1 MFLSLKCYSYW
12 CSGTIQNGL
21 TPLRLRIAEDSAKQ
35 LVDYFQL
42 TVISE
47 TGLVR
52 EENISYVL
60 PAHSEIFRFFEKK
73 ATGMF
78 S

>member
-1 MFLSLKCYSYW
+1 MVNCLKCYSYW
-12 CSGTIQNGL
+12 FSGTIQNGL
-21 TPLRLRIAEDSAKQ
+21 TALTLRITEDSAKQ

-60 PAHSEIFRFFEKK
+60 PAHSV
-73 ATGMF
+73 MLL
-78 S
+78 SPMS